1 MRLSLVG
8 MSGTGKTHWSKQLE
22 SKGFRR
28 FGCDEIIESKLRT
41 ELARSGLPGGINDV
55 SRWMG
60 QPYEER
66 YTRNSRRYLELE
78 VEAMEEIFGN
88 FEHELPPETD
98 LVIDTTGSVIYV
110 GEPALNRLSSLTT
123 IIYLETPLAVQKE
136 MFKLYHEDPKPVIWG
151 DRFKKREGELNSK
164 ALARCYPELLA
175 FRSRRF
181 AEIAEVTLDYQR
193 LRSPGFSVDDFIAI
207 AGK

>member
-28 FGCDEIIESKLRT
+28 FGCDENIESKLRT

-78 VEAMEEIFGN
+78 AEAMEEIFGN
-88 FEHELPPETD
+88 FEHELSPETD

-151 DRFKKREGELNSK
+151 DRFKKREGESNAT
-164 ALARCYPELLA
+164 ALERCYPELLA

-181 AEIAEVTLDYQR
+181 AEIAEVTLDYQK